1 MRTLV
6 ESLKRLYLKGSVAKS
21 KIEDLALSERIT
33 AEEKNYIIKRKTT
46 KNNKKQ

>member
-21 KIEDLALSERIT
+21 KIEDLALREKIT
-33 AEEKNYIIKRKTT
+33 AEEKNYIISEQ
-46 KNNKKQ
+46 NI

>member
-21 KIEDLALSERIT
+21 KIEDLALSEKIT
-33 AEEKNYIIKRKTT
+33 AKEKNYIISEQ
-46 KNNKKQ
+46 NI